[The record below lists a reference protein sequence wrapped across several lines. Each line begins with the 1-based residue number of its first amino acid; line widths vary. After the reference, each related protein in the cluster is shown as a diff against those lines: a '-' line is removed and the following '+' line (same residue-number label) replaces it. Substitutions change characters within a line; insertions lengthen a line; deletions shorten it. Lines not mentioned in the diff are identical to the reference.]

1 MGLKLNGATSGSIE
15 LDVPAAIGSDIEFTL
30 PGADGSAG
38 QVLATN
44 GAGALSFVNAI
55 AEVDQWYL
63 NANQTSNG
71 TVTAW
76 SRNSFTGA
84 AAQIGTGM
92 SHSSGIFTFP
102 STGKWFVFFTGNF
115 SIGANDSCSLILEVT
130 TNNSTYTAVA
140 YATDGNGGTNTRNA
154 GSSNFYFLDVT
165 DISLV
170 KLRFDADSL
179 GASSTLSGNASNV
192 RTSATFIRL
201 GDT

>member
-1 MGLKLNGATSGSIE
+1 MTLRLNSTGGGYVEADAPNIAGNYS
-15 LDVPAAIGSDIEFTL
+15 LTL
-30 PGADGSAG
+30 PTADGSAG

-55 AEVDQWYL
+55 TEVDQWYV
-63 NANQTSNG
+63 NANQTSDG
-71 TVTAW
+71 IVTNW

-84 AAQIGTGM
+84 TQIGTGM
-92 SHSSGIFTFP
+92 SHASGVFTFP
-102 STGKWFVFFTGNF
+102 STGKWFVFFTANF
-115 SIGANDSCSLILEVT
+115 SIQGNDSCSLILQVT
-130 TNNSTYTAVA
+130 TDNSTYTAVS

-154 GSSNFYFLDVT
+154 GSSNCYFLDVT

-179 GASSTLSGNASNV
+179 GTNSSLSGNPSSV
-192 RTSATFIRL
+192 RTSATFVRL